1 MTNTPIYIASKKG
14 SVSIIIVSFGTFL
27 LWWLFGPEWS
37 MWIPPPPPRCCCC
50 HTASGDSRSLLLW
63 ERPCFVWNRSFRFVL
78 FHPFLVTLFS
88 DTYRTI
94 PTIHYSSS
102 SSSSSSESPTPKSM
116 DGLCR
121 SFFLVWEDD
130 DFDLDDDD
138 DARGCNPD
146 ALGNAASSS
155 SSSARLWFVLLLLL
169 LFDGCWCIVVVA
181 AASQSSN
188 HSECTSIASFK
199 WWMVIW

>member
-1 MTNTPIYIASKKG
+1 MM
-14 SVSIIIVSFGTFL
+14 IIRSRMIHV
-27 LWWLFGPEWS
+27 
-37 MWIPPPPPRCCCC
+37 
-50 HTASGDSRSLLLW
+50 DSTSSSSSSLLLLSHREW
-63 ERPCFVWNRSFRFVL
+63 WFEIVVVGPSLFFWNRSFRFVL